1 VKKTAPV
8 PRRQRLDSAL
18 IVSTAIDLIEEHGEA
33 DVSTRMIGKAL
44 GVEAMAIYH
53 YFPSRD
59 ALLDAV
65 SGALVAAVEWPE
77 LTGDWRRDLGE
88 ASQAYYGIARTRPRC
103 FPLLV
108 SRRLNRPEALPM
120 LDHIFSILARAG
132 LEPREIATAFRIL
145 GYFLGGAGL
154 AFGATVAADTRQDFR
169 LNDAGFLADHPV
181 VAATM
186 PYLARDHLDHIFAV
200 GLEAMLDRV
209 ERMLRE
215 SSVGTSA
222 P

>member
-1 VKKTAPV
+1 MRQVKKTAPAT
-8 PRRQRLDSAL
+8 RRQRLDAAV

-33 DVSTRMIGKAL
+33 GVSTRMIGKAL

-65 SGALVAAVEWPE
+65 SGAIVAAVEWPE
-77 LTGDWRRDLGE
+77 QTGEWRGDLGR
-88 ASQAYYGIARTRPRC
+88 AAYAYYGIARARPQC

-108 SRRLNRPEALPM
+108 SRRFNRPEALPM
-120 LDHIFSILARAG
+120 LDHIFSILGNAG
-132 LEPREIATAFRIL
+132 LAPQDIATAFRIL

-154 AFGATVAADTRQDFR
+154 AYGATVAADTRQDFR
-169 LNDAGFLADHPV
+169 LNDAAFLADHPV

-186 PYLARDHLDHIFAV
+186 PYLTRDRLDEIFAV
-200 GLEAMLDRV
+200 GLEAMLDRI

-215 SSVGTSA
+215 AAAG
-222 P
+222 